1 MQLNSNALMSNIS
14 SLHICL
20 EHFFSLNR
28 ESDESVFHNNNNDKG
43 LVMNYN

>member
-20 EHFFSLNR
+20 ELFLLNR
-28 ESDESVFHNNNNDKG
+28 ESDESVFHNNNNDTD
-43 LVMNYN
+43 LMMNYN